1 MRLKQKEF
9 VIPVKK
15 GHSDLLAHISAPDT
29 FSFGADIPVR
39 FAITELSDQGYKCEI
54 GLIENPEERF
64 CENSLDL
71 FEFSPRK
78 VSRNENFNA
87 IFLVPTGIGSD
98 IGGHAGDATPAVKI
112 VAEVC
117 DQVIL
122 HPNVVNAS
130 ELNEM
135 PLNSLYVEGSTI
147 TRLLMGQIGLVP
159 VRSNRVLVVIDD
171 HPISMFT
178 NDNINS
184 INAARSTY
192 GLNCTGIVKLNPPL
206 CMTSS
211 FSSSGTA
218 IGEVVGLE
226 RLITVIEKFRGDF
239 DALAVASVID
249 TPQDYHEAYFKSSKD
264 MTNPWGGVEAM
275 LTHSLS
281 MMYNFPTAHSP
292 MLENH
297 DVANFDLGVVDPRK
311 AAEAASLTFLQ
322 CMLKGLQKSPSIC
335 ADKTLFGDKSVIS
348 AQDISCL
355 VIPDKCVGLPTLAAL
370 EQGISVIAVRE
381 NKNFLLN
388 QLEALPWQKGQ
399 LHIVDNYLEA
409 VGVLSALKAGIS
421 PESVRRPF
429 ANAHVE
435 TMRFQ

>member
-9 VIPVKK
+9 EIPVKQ
-15 GHSDLLAHISAPDT
+15 GHSDLLAYIGAPDT

-39 FAITELSDQGYKCEI
+39 FAITELLDQGYKCEI
-54 GLIENPEERF
+54 GLIENPEAKF
-64 CENSLDL
+64 CKNPLDL

-78 VSRNENFNA
+78 LARHENFNA

-147 TRLLMGQIGLVP
+147 TRLLMGQIGLMP

-178 NDNINS
+178 SDNINS

-192 GLNCTGIVKLNPPL
+192 GLKCSGIVKLQPPL

-211 FSSSGTA
+211 FSSSGAA
-218 IGEVVGLE
+218 IGEVTGLE
-226 RLITVIEKFRGDF
+226 GLITVIEKFKGDF

-335 ADKTLFGDKSVIS
+335 MDKTLFVDKGVIS

-355 VIPDKCVGLPTLAAL
+355 VIPDKCIGLPTLAAL

-388 QLEALPWQKGQ
+388 QLETLPWQKGQ
-399 LHIVDNYLEA
+399 LHVVDNYLEA
-409 VGVLSALKAGIS
+409 VGVLSALKSGIA
-421 PESVRRPF
+421 PDSVRRPF
-429 ANAHVE
+429 PNALVE
-435 TMRFQ
+435 TMRSQ